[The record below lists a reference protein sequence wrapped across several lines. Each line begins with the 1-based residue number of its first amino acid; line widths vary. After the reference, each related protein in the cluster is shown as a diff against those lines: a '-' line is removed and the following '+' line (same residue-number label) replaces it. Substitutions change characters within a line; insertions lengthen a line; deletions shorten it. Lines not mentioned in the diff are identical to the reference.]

1 MIEKKFLIREMKKT
15 EYNELENFLYEAIFI
30 PENVLPPP
38 REIIFQPELQ
48 VYIKNFGE
56 GEADFCF
63 VAEIDKKIVGAAW
76 SRIMN
81 DYGHID
87 EKTPSLALSV
97 LKNFRRQGIATDLMK
112 NLIEKIFANNFQQ
125 ISLSVQKNNFIAI
138 ELYKKLGFKIFR
150 EIDEEFI
157 MILKLREKNV
167 DTDKFGTSTGRM

>member
-1 MIEKKFLIREMKKT
+1 MIEKKFLIREMKKS

-56 GEADFCF
+56 
-63 VAEIDKKIVGAAW
+63 V
-76 SRIMN
+76 
-81 DYGHID
+81 
-87 EKTPSLALSV
+87 
-97 LKNFRRQGIATDLMK
+97 IATALMK

-125 ISLSVQKNNFIAI
+125 ISLSVQKNNFIAV

-157 MILKLREKNV
+157 MILKLRKKNV
-167 DTDKFGTSTGRM
+167 DTDKFRTSSGRM

>member
-1 MIEKKFLIREMKKT
+1 MKNFIVREIKKS
-15 EYNELENFLYEAIFI
+15 EYGKLENFLYEAIFI
-30 PENVLPPP
+30 PENILPPP

-56 GEADFCF
+56 GKADFCF

-87 EKTPSLALSV
+87 DKTPSLALSV
-97 LKNFRRQGIATDLMK
+97 LKNFRSQGIATALMK
-112 NLIEKIFANNFQQ
+112 NLIEKLSAKNFKQ
-125 ISLSVQKNNFIAI
+125 ISLSVQKNNFIAV

-157 MILKLREKNV
+157 MILKICEV
-167 DTDKFGTSTGRM
+167 KF